1 MILTLLL
8 ADKSSAELALPGVI
22 AALVLVGVFLWSRK
36 GGAILSLDRRR
47 SRPCFLLLGPADSG
61 KTALMN
67 DLPHVF
73 SAEDST
79 WVQDVNAGVVLWR
92 FADAEV
98 LEVAGNLFL
107 PATNGNGADEE
118 WKRFLT
124 QLQGRRPRRPVD
136 GIVLTLPLTQLAGE
150 DAISEEIL
158 KRNAIQGSRQLKLL
172 RDQFGFCLP
181 IYVVITKCD
190 SVPGYSTFVKGQ
202 LMPHLDEIFGWS
214 NPYNLD
220 ASFDPQWT
228 TQALAEANRV
238 LSGQRALFFT
248 RRNSAT
254 VPADSTLQDELFL
267 FPVRL
272 KKLQPR
278 LGLYLEQFFQQS
290 GHRDGLQFRGIY
302 FSGSITQSSEVFEEI
317 RHKGK
322 EAHGASF
329 TRDLFEQ
336 KIFMERGLAH
346 PVETAFIQRSAE
358 AALARGLCWAAALLL
373 FPGALLG
380 WHNFTKSAKKV
391 QPHLQQI
398 QAGLAQ
404 TRDSANPD
412 SAYSGIY
419 AAQSLGG
426 RNFQSVFL
434 PASML
439 DSLGNQVQEI
449 MPPVFNRLVY
459 PGLLAEL
466 EHRTGDLLRDPAH
479 PAKDQKITMSA
490 SGMKLSAVQQ
500 LQNFTDALLGLQDN
514 IVRFNRLAPAGHGQG
529 RDMIM
534 LASFLSPQTFADLP
548 GRDRAAMDETIRASS
563 GVPFDGR
570 PWNEPT
576 LARLEALVTDVLRQ
590 SMNEE
595 QLLTS
600 LDSLAGALELLDEN
614 KLETYEQLNGLLQSL
629 DHVQVLLATPDLK
642 WIASSEDQFQLPD
655 PLTET
660 LNRIA
665 SRPAQENILLCNAAQ
680 EGNFCAGQQQLKTFM
695 EQMARAHFV
704 DMGKILLAYKSKTTG
719 PLLATTE
726 AKLQLSPDTADL
738 KTVLANFLKLPFV
751 AHQGTARLRDVEGA
765 QQLFWDNDRLQAA
778 LQDKQAYDKFFDTQ
792 LAGTSASLQDTF
804 EDVALSRLEANML
817 DSVASAQ
824 QFQPLPSGDKINQA
838 SINEVRSFQ
847 AVSQSLGQLLGQF
860 SELNFD
866 DDYQDLLRV
875 STGHALMMLSRLD
888 RAFDAAHFYW
898 PATGNFDAW
907 TGNSLPSA
915 ASYGAHSPEDMAGYL
930 TAQRQAVQQYA
941 SAAQPLVAYLQQN
954 AGKAQKQ
961 AALVAKWQS
970 IVNDV
975 GKYDSA
981 GVASGLG
988 SVEDFLINSMDKT
1001 ARPDCQ
1007 NPASP
1012 YASRLVYFVQVRHS
1026 LESAL
1031 SARCRSLQNLAAFQQ
1046 YARIADFF
1054 NQRLAGKFPF
1064 SPANTTQE
1072 ADPADVVEL
1081 FHQLDVD
1088 GKSIR
1093 QGLQNPAGAKITTF
1107 LNQLDGLRPLFAS
1120 LLSGEPGAP
1129 PALDIA
1135 PVFRVNR
1142 NHEING
1148 NQIIDWSLEVG
1159 PNTFRSADP
1168 PSTGRW
1174 IFSEPVKLVLRWAKD
1189 SSQQPVALA
1198 PAIALPGT
1206 RTIIFEYK
1214 DSWSL
1219 LKMLVQHA
1227 ATPGDLDRS
1236 VDSDP
1241 QTLIFT
1247 AEQESATVSGKGQ
1260 LSETSQK
1267 ETIPRQIAKVFIRVR
1282 IYPPGKSG
1290 VLRVPPFPTQ
1300 APAP

>member
-1 MILTLLL
+1 MIFTLLL
-8 ADKSSAELALPGVI
+8 TEKSLAELALPGVI
-22 AALVLVGVFLWSRK
+22 AVLVMVGVFLWSRK
-36 GGAILSLDRRR
+36 GGAALSLDKLR
-47 SRPCFLLLGPADSG
+47 SRPCFLLLGSADSG

-67 DLPHVF
+67 DLLHVF

-79 WVQDVNAGVVLWR
+79 WMQDVNAGVALWH

-98 LEVAGNLFL
+98 LEVAGNLFS
-107 PATNGNGADEE
+107 PATNGNGPNDE
-118 WKRFLT
+118 WKSFLT
-124 QLQGRRPRRPVD
+124 QLQRRRPRRPVD
-136 GIVLTLPLTQLAGE
+136 GIVLTLPLTQLVGE
-150 DAISEEIL
+150 DAISEETL
-158 KRNAIQGSRQLKLL
+158 TRNAIQESKQLKLL

-190 SVPGYSTFVKGQ
+190 CVPGYSTFVKRQ

-228 TQALAEANRV
+228 TQALAEVNRV
-238 LSGQRALFFT
+238 LSGQRASFFT

-272 KKLQPR
+272 KKLQTR
-278 LGLYLEQFFQQS
+278 LGLYLEEFFQQS

-302 FSGSITQSSEVFEEI
+302 FSGSVTQSSEMFEEI

-322 EAHGASF
+322 EAHGTSF

-336 KIFMERGLAH
+336 KIFMERGLVR
-346 PVETAFIQRSAE
+346 PVETAFIQRGAE

-373 FPGALLG
+373 FPGAILG
-380 WHNFTKSAKKV
+380 WYNLSKSTKKV
-391 QPHLQQI
+391 QPRLQQI
-398 QAGLAQ
+398 QAGLSE
-404 TRDSANPD
+404 TGDSANPA
-412 SAYSGIY
+412 SAYAAIY
-419 AAQSLGG
+419 SAQSLSG
-426 RNFQSVFL
+426 RNFQSIFL

-439 DSLGNQVQEI
+439 DSLGSQVQEI

-459 PGLLAEL
+459 PGLLTEL
-466 EHRTGDLLRDPAH
+466 EHRTGDLLQDPAQ
-479 PAKDQKITMSA
+479 PAKDQKITTST
-490 SGMKLSAVQQ
+490 SGVKLNAEQK
-500 LQNFTDALLGLQDN
+500 LQSFTDALLSLQDN
-514 IVRFNRLAPAGHGQG
+514 IVRFNSLAPAGHGQG
-529 RDMIM
+529 SDMIM
-534 LASFLSPQTFADLP
+534 LARFLSPQTFADLP
-548 GRDRAAMDETIRASS
+548 GRDTAAMDDTIRASS
-563 GVPFDGR
+563 GAAFDGR

-600 LDSLAGALELLDEN
+600 LDSLAGTLDLLDED

-629 DHVQVLLATPDLK
+629 DQVQVLLATPDLK

-655 PLTET
+655 PLNET
-660 LNRIA
+660 LKRIS
-665 SRPAQENILLCNAAQ
+665 SRSAQQNILLCNAAQ
-680 EGNFCAGQQQLKTFM
+680 EGNFCDGQQQLKTFI

-704 DMGKILLAYKSKTTG
+704 DMRKILLAYKSKTTG
-719 PLLATTE
+719 PLLATTD
-726 AKLQLSPDTADL
+726 AKLQLSPDAADL
-738 KTVLANFLKLPFV
+738 KAVLANFLKLPFV
-751 AHQGTARLRDVEGA
+751 AHEGTARLRDVEGA

-778 LQDKQAYDKFFDTQ
+778 LQDKQAYDKFFDAQ
-792 LAGTSASLQDTF
+792 LAGVSANLQDTF

-824 QFQPLPSGDKINQA
+824 QFQPLPSGDKTNQA
-838 SINEVRSFQ
+838 TINEVRSFQ
-847 AVSQSLGQLLGQF
+847 AVSQSLGQLLEQF

-866 DDYQDLLRV
+866 DEYQDLLRV

-888 RAFDAAHFYW
+888 RAFDAGHFYW
-898 PATGNFDAW
+898 PATGNFDTW

-954 AGKAQKQ
+954 AGKGQKQ

-975 GKYDSA
+975 GKYESA

-988 SVEDFLINSMDKT
+988 SVEDFLISSMDKT
-1001 ARPDCQ
+1001 APPDCQ
-1007 NPASP
+1007 TPASP
-1012 YASRLVYFVQVRHS
+1012 SASRLVYFVQVRHS
-1026 LESAL
+1026 LERAL

-1064 SPANTTQE
+1064 SPANATQE

-1093 QGLQNPAGAKITTF
+1093 QGLQNPANAKLTTF

-1129 PALDIA
+1129 LALDIA
-1135 PVFRVNR
+1135 PIFRVNR

-1159 PNTFRSADP
+1159 GSTFRNADP

-1174 IFSEPVKLVLRWAKD
+1174 TFGEPVKLVLRWAKD

-1198 PAIALPGT
+1198 PAISLPGT

-1227 ATPGDLDRS
+1227 ATSGDLDRS
-1236 VDSDP
+1236 IDSDP

-1247 AEQESATVSGKGQ
+1247 AEQESAPVSGKGQ
-1260 LSETSQK
+1260 LTETSQK
-1267 ETIPRQIAKVFIRVR
+1267 GTTPRQMAKVFIRVR
-1282 IYPPGKSG
+1282 IYPPGKSD
-1290 VLRVPPFPTQ
+1290 VLRIPAFPTQ